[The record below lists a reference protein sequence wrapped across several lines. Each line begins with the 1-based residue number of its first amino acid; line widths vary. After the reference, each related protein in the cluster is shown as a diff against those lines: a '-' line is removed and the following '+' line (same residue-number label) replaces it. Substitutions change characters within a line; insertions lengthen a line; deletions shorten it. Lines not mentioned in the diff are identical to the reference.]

1 MKKFDVASLGM
12 FQSEPENTNNA
23 HSPIAEGCLVTG
35 LGAKFKPF
43 SQDYLDDPYVFFERA
58 RKEEPVFYSPE
69 IDCWVVMNYADMV
82 SIFRDPDTFSPALT
96 RHPVTSLCPAAS
108 KVRDELN
115 IGIEPAL
122 VDEGA
127 ETHKGNRRLF
137 GDAFTPKRLE
147 QMDVPI
153 REIVNR
159 YIDNFINDGK
169 AELVGQMFYEVPAL
183 AMFIF
188 LGASDEDALMVKHL
202 GSSRAIVNWGK
213 PNADEQVEMMRDMGK
228 HWEFTRKLVEDAME
242 DPGDNYL
249 GDMVHLLR
257 EDPTQFTV
265 NYLINVVFVM
275 MFAGHETTTQ
285 ASANGLKHLLQ
296 NRDRWESLCENRSLI
311 PNAVE
316 EMLRM
321 DPSIFAWRRIATTDT
336 EIGGCNIS
344 AGSKILMML
353 GSGNHDDKEFPDGET
368 FNIER
373 KNAKRHLSFGIGAH
387 FCMGAPLAR
396 MEMKIIFEEL
406 TRRIPD
412 MNLVEGQEWEY
423 LPTLIF
429 RGVQKL
435 QVKWEARK

>member
-1 MKKFDVASLGM
+1 
-12 FQSEPENTNNA
+12 
-23 HSPIAEGCLVTG
+23 
-35 LGAKFKPF
+35 
-43 SQDYLDDPYVFFERA
+43 
-58 RKEEPVFYSPE
+58 
-69 IDCWVVMNYADMV
+69 
-82 SIFRDPDTFSPALT
+82 
-96 RHPVTSLCPAAS
+96 
-108 KVRDELN
+108 
-115 IGIEPAL
+115 
-122 VDEGA
+122 
-127 ETHKGNRRLF
+127 
-137 GDAFTPKRLE
+137 
-147 QMDVPI
+147 
-153 REIVNR
+153 
-159 YIDNFINDGK
+159 NFINDGK

-228 HWEFTRKLVEDAME
+228 HWEFTKKLVEDAME